1 MRLLSQLA
9 GCNTLSSSALQRAI
23 ILKRKHEKL
32 ISRSQP
38 VSKCLKPRTNMGND
52 RSVQGQGST
61 RKPGRMQRTHETG
74 RFRRLSRLRF
84 VLFGLKRARTC
95 LFLPQLVWLS
105 IMAFVLK
112 ASCCPLIPF
121 EFAEP
126 NQIKPVFPV
135 LRLHLCPCLLYLLNP
150 LRCFVEP
157 SRDAQT
163 RYLRYKNFIPCRC
176 QGDATKQ

>member
-1 MRLLSQLA
+1 
-9 GCNTLSSSALQRAI
+9 
-23 ILKRKHEKL
+23 
-32 ISRSQP
+32 
-38 VSKCLKPRTNMGND
+38 MGND

-121 EFAEP
+121 EFAES

-135 LRLHLCPCLLYLLNP
+135 LRLYLCPCLLYLLNP

-176 QGDATKQ
+176 QGGCHETVGRGLVVCVELLNRSKTTTAASFSAF